1 MITGLLLASSMIT
14 TQSLLEEMGNLDRLA
29 GPPVPFYKTLQASSY
44 DRKSK
49 APGSEDWFANADA
62 GQYIR
67 IETIQGRQEKVMAEW
82 KGPGALVKIWSANA
96 TGRLR
101 FYFDGEPTPRL
112 EARTDSLLSGGEP
125 EFPKPLA
132 DKPQRG
138 WNFYYPLPFAKSL
151 KITASDEK
159 EGDHTGSMYYIA
171 DARIYA
177 SGAQV
182 ESWTAGRVTA
192 RQAALAGSAISE
204 PRVRG
209 GESKATTGLL
219 EPGRSLTLRLS
230 EKAASAVKEWVVSLD
245 LASLKPE
252 ERDEALAMLEARLT
266 FDGVQTVSVPLG
278 HFFGSPKLGADFA
291 TLPADFK
298 SGRAVSR
305 LVMPFARTA
314 ELSIVNHSRKRVAV
328 TSSASVFP
336 WNQPEPWTLKAR
348 FTHQAG
354 PSRPI
359 RDMNLLVEEGRG
371 RYVGSVLQ
379 VQNPSA
385 HWWGEGDEKVWVDG
399 ESFPSWFG
407 TGTEDYFGYAWC
419 DPNPFSHPF
428 IAQPHAVPPTNVGNT
443 GNVRWHVMDDIPFE
457 RSIKFSLEMW
467 HWADTPSRF
476 TTTAFWY
483 APAGGRPEKTLDP
496 KELVLLKID
505 GPPSVKGA
513 IEGEDLAATKTGG
526 IIQRQSGFNELSK
539 GAQLWWTES
548 PVAGELAVPF
558 KSERAGRFR
567 IKASFCH
574 AKDYGIHTLWI
585 NDKEVGKIDFYGEGV
600 KWVLVDL
607 GVHELK
613 KGENTLKAR
622 VEGRNASAIP
632 GHMLGLDY
640 LLLEKP

>member
-1 MITGLLLASSMIT
+1 MITGLLLASSLIT
-14 TQSLLEEMGNLDRLA
+14 TQTLLEEMGNLDRLA
-29 GPPVPFYKTLQASSY
+29 GPPSPAYKAVQASSY

-49 APGSEDWFANADA
+49 APGNEEWFANADA

-67 IETIQGRQEKVMAEW
+67 VEANEGRQEKVMAEW

-101 FYFDGEPTPRL
+101 FYFDGEATPRL
-112 EARTDSLLSGGEP
+112 EARTDSLLSGGES

-151 KITASDEK
+151 KITAADER

-171 DARIYA
+171 DARLYA

-182 ESWTAGRVTA
+182 ESWTSGKVSA
-192 RQAALAGSAISE
+192 RQAAEAGRAIAE
-204 PRVRG
+204 PRTRG
-209 GESKATTGLL
+209 GSRRSVSGVI
-219 EPGRSLTLRLS
+219 EPGRSLTLKLS
-230 EKAASAVKEWVVSLD
+230 SIAASAVKEWAVSLD
-245 LASLKPE
+245 LDALKAE
-252 ERDEALAMLEARLT
+252 LRDEVLSKLEARLS
-266 FDGVQTVSVPLG
+266 FDGVQTASAPLG
-278 HFFGSPKLGADFA
+278 HFFGSPKLGPDFK
-291 TLPADFK
+291 TLPSDFK
-298 SGRAVSR
+298 ESRAVSR
-305 LVMPFARTA
+305 LVMPFARSA
-314 ELSIVNHSRKRVAV
+314 ELTVVNHSKTRLSLA
-328 TSSASVFP
+328 SEASVFP
-336 WNQPEPWTLKAR
+336 WNQSELWTLKAR
-348 FTHQAG
+348 FTHQTG

-371 RYVGSVLQ
+371 RYIGSVLQ

-419 DPNPFSHPF
+419 DPRPFSHPY

-483 APAGGRPEKTLDP
+483 APAGGRPEKSLDP
-496 KELVLLKID
+496 KELILLKID
-505 GPPSVKGA
+505 GPPSIKGA
-513 IEGEDLAATKTGG
+513 IEAEDLAAAKTGG
-526 IIQRQSGFNELSK
+526 TIQRQSGFNELSR
-539 GAQLWWTES
+539 GAQLWWTEA
-548 PVAGELAVPF
+548 PVGSELTVPF
-558 KSERAGRFR
+558 KSEKAGRFR
-567 IKASFCH
+567 VKASFCH
-574 AKDYGIHTLWI
+574 ARDYGIHTLWI
-585 NDKEVGKIDFYGEGV
+585 NDKEVGRIDFYGDGV
-600 KWVLVDL
+600 KWVIVDL
-607 GVHELK
+607 GVHDLK
-613 KGENTLKAR
+613 KGENVLKAR
-622 VEGRNASAIP
+622 VEGRNSSAIP

-640 LLLEKP
+640 LLLERA